1 MGRTLARMADQV
13 AVVTGASSGIGEAT
27 AKALAR
33 AGYAVALAARREERI
48 NELTQQ
54 IAGDGGKAL
63 AVPTD
68 VADESSARAL
78 IQTAKD
84 ELGSVDVLINNAG
97 VMLLGPILGAN
108 TEEWKRMVNVN
119 LLGLMYCTHA
129 ALPIMQEQG
138 RGHIVNVS
146 SVAGRTARLGSGVYN
161 ATKWGVGAFSESLRQ
176 EGSNYN
182 VRVTIVEPGFVE
194 TELQGHNEN
203 PMVREAIEKNREQI
217 GQVLTADDIA
227 DGILYAIERPNYVGI
242 NEVLIRPTKQRD

>member
-1 MGRTLARMADQV
+1 MADRV

-48 NELTQQ
+48 NELAEQ
-54 IAGDGGKAL
+54 IAGEGGKAL
-63 AVPTD
+63 AVPAD

-84 ELGSVDVLINNAG
+84 ELGALDVLVNNAG
-97 VMLLGPILGAN
+97 VMLLGPILGAD

-146 SVAGRTARLGSGVYN
+146 SVAGRTARFGSGVYN

-176 EGSNYN
+176 EGANYN
-182 VRVTIVEPGFVE
+182 VRVTIVEPGFVD

-203 PMVREAIEKNREQI
+203 PMVRDTIEKNREQI
-217 GQVLTADDIA
+217 GKVLEADDIA
-227 DGILYAIERPNYVGI
+227 DAILYAVQRPEHVGI
-242 NEVLIRPTKQRD
+242 NEVLVRPTRQRD